1 MKESFNAQASRW
13 VNMAV
18 LRYYGIEL
26 NKRKDLAELDRAAIH
41 GISQAMTF
49 VVKRRYPESEEWV
62 VDLLVS
68 CVMREIMHVDPQITK
83 EETKEHEQIMV
94 WSSVVTALR
103 ESLTK
108 KYAGTILPNDEL
120 VSIIVEEM
128 LMRIERL
135 LFGRSSVEIQ

>member
-1 MKESFNAQASRW
+1 MKESFNNQASRW

-26 NKRKDLAELDRAAIH
+26 NKRKDLAELDRTSIH
-41 GISQAMTF
+41 AISQAMTF
-49 VVKRRYPESEEWV
+49 VVKRRYAESEEWV

-83 EETKEHEQIMV
+83 EETIEHEQLMV
-94 WSSVVTALR
+94 WSPVITALR

-120 VSIIVEEM
+120 VSIIVEKM
-128 LMRIERL
+128 LMRLERL
-135 LFGRSSVEIQ
+135 LLGKSSREIE